1 MSSIH
6 QPCRSGSDLY
16 SYSQQLG
23 SIPDRLAFGYL
34 RDLRHVRTRKSLDTN
49 DEQIQN
55 HDMVPL
61 LVAPLVLPGP
71 YVNLIIAVLLICFLR
86 MSLIAHLYI
95 CRPVFQCNDLNLV
108 TSRRL
113 SGSSSHCSISCPMR
127 STGRGS
133 QEFNSLSQYIHLI
146 VQSSPT

>member
-23 SIPDRLAFGYL
+23 GIPDGLAFGYL

-55 HDMVPL
+55 HDMM
-61 LVAPLVLPGP
+61 VAPLVLPGP

-86 MSLIAHLYI
+86 MSLIAL
-95 CRPVFQCNDLNLV
+95 
-108 TSRRL
+108 
-113 SGSSSHCSISCPMR
+113 
-127 STGRGS
+127 
-133 QEFNSLSQYIHLI
+133 
-146 VQSSPT
+146 